1 MKKSI
6 YWITETAALL
16 ALLIALQ
23 WAGSQIPV
31 PGIKQLVTGSF
42 VNCVLL
48 VAALLVGKSSGL
60 VIALVSPVFAF
71 LLQIA
76 PPFILSVPLIALANV
91 SYILLV
97 SLIAGKTG
105 NPLWRQPVALA
116 TGSVVKFG
124 LLYLLGVKLFG
135 GLLFNTLSG
144 QTLLGM
150 ELMSQKILKQMT
162 GAFSVTQLIT
172 ALIGGMVA
180 LLIIPVLRKAIRK
193 A

>member
-6 YWITETAALL
+6 VWITETAAML

-31 PGIKQLVTGSF
+31 PPVKQLVTGSF

-48 VAALLVGKSSGL
+48 VATLLIGKNSGI
-60 VIALVSPVFAF
+60 VVALVSPIFAY

-97 SLIAGKTG
+97 SLIAGKS
-105 NPLWRQPVALA
+105 LWRQPVALV

-124 LLYLLGVKLFG
+124 VLYLLGVKLFG
-135 GLLFNTLSG
+135 GVLFNALNG
-144 QTLLGM
+144 QTAFGL
-150 ELMSQKILKQMT
+150 ELMSQKVLKQMT
-162 GAFSVTQLIT
+162 AAFTWPQLVT
-172 ALIGGMVA
+172 ALIGGTVA
-180 LLIIPVLRKAIRK
+180 MLIVPVLRKALK
-193 A
+193 K

>member
-71 LLQIA
+71 LLKIA
-76 PPFILSVPLIALANV
+76 PGMILSVPLIALANV

-105 NPLWRQPVALA
+105 KPLWRQPVALA
-116 TGSVVKFG
+116 AGSVVKFG
-124 LLYLLGVKLFG
+124 VLYLLGVKLFG
-135 GLLFNTLSG
+135 GILFNTLSG

-150 ELMSQKILKQMT
+150 ELMSQKVLKQMT

-172 ALIGGMVA
+172 ALIGGTVA
-180 LLIIPVLRKAIRK
+180 LLIVPVLRKAIRK